1 MQGVLGAARLRCIP
15 ALAAA
20 LLAPVLMMALL
31 YQYADP
37 RWMTNDDIAMSMVAH
52 GYGLA
57 DHGSPNLFFSNI
69 LWGYL
74 VRAIPTVH
82 GVLGYSIA
90 SLAALLI
97 ASGTLLYALW
107 RLGTSFWIGLLVCAL
122 VLVRPALFPQF
133 TINAGLLSLAA
144 IACWCLYAR
153 DRSWRVLAAGCGL
166 FLAGFLE
173 RNHEALIVLIVG
185 LPLLPWRTLAGLR
198 PCRLALILLATI
210 LVSATWFDRLSY
222 EGAEWASFNALN
234 LPRAAFTDFGA
245 LDSLEQRPDILARYG
260 YTHNDLDLLKHWFFV
275 DADIADPD
283 KLNAMLRDLGP
294 LPAQNGSLV
303 KALLGVQMLWYSDFV
318 PLLALAALLAIAY
331 RSRRAAISWALCVLA
346 VFCLGLAGRPGTLH
360 VYYPLIATL
369 LMAPLLASRPA
380 QRAGPLLTAA
390 IGAACALN
398 LGVVL
403 SQASAMAAG
412 ARELRTALA
421 GFPQETVAIWG
432 ANYPFEAMYGVLS
445 IQPSAQGQRFYGL
458 GVFTLAPFAV
468 SRAEQ
473 LTGRGFPERLQ
484 SPEGLPILANDAYIA
499 RLAAYCAERR
509 HGQLRA
515 LAVQHF
521 GPLTLSRQQC
531 R

>member
-1 MQGVLGAARLRCIP
+1 MAAPTRLRGIP

-20 LLAPVLMMALL
+20 LLASVMMMALL

-52 GYGLA
+52 GYGLT
-57 DHGSPNLFFSNI
+57 DHGSPNLFFSNV

-74 VRAIPTVH
+74 VRAIPAVH

-90 SLAALLI
+90 SLTALVI
-97 ASGTLLYALW
+97 ASSTLLYVLW
-107 RLGTSFWIGLLVCAL
+107 RLETGFWTGLLVCAL
-122 VLVRPALFPQF
+122 ILARPALFPQF

-144 IACWCLYAR
+144 IACWRLYAR
-153 DRSWRVLAAGCGL
+153 DRSWPALAAGCAL

-173 RNHEALIVLIVG
+173 RNHEALIVLILG
-185 LPLLPWRTLAGLR
+185 LPLLPWRTLAGLW
-198 PCRLALILLATI
+198 PCRLALVLLAGI
-210 LVSATWFDRLSY
+210 LVCATWFDRQSY
-222 EGAEWASFNALN
+222 KGAEWTAFNALN

-245 LDSLEQRPDILARYG
+245 LDSLEHRPDILTRYG
-260 YTHNDLDLLKHWFFV
+260 YTHNDLELLKHWFFV
-275 DADIADPD
+275 DPDVADPE
-283 KLNAMLRDLGP
+283 KLSAMLRDLGP
-294 LPAQNGSLV
+294 LPAQSDSLS

-318 PLLALAALLAIAY
+318 PLLTLAALLAIAY

-360 VYYPLIATL
+360 VYYPLIAAL
-369 LMAPLLASRPA
+369 LLAPLLAARPA
-380 QRAGPLLTAA
+380 QRAGPLPTTAIA
-390 IGAACALN
+390 AACTLN
-398 LGVVL
+398 LGMVL
-403 SQASAMAAG
+403 SQAGTMAAG

-421 GFPQETVAIWG
+421 DFPHETVAIWG
-432 ANYPFEAMYGVLS
+432 ANYPFEAMYGVLRND
-445 IQPSAQGQRFYGL
+445 PAVQGQRFYGL

-473 LTGRGFPERLQ
+473 LAGRGFPERLQ
-484 SPEGLPILANDAYIA
+484 SPEGMPILANDAYIA
-499 RLAAYCAERR
+499 RLAAYCAEHR
-509 HGQLRA
+509 HGQLQA

>member
-1 MQGVLGAARLRCIP
+1 VTSPTRLRGIL

-20 LLAPVLMMALL
+20 LLAPALVMALL

-74 VRAIPTVH
+74 VRAIPTVK
-82 GVLGYSIA
+82 GVPGYSIA
-90 SLAALLI
+90 SLAVLLI
-97 ASGTLLYALW
+97 ASGTLLYVLW
-107 RLGTSFWIGLLVCAL
+107 RLGTGFWIGLLVAAL
-122 VLVRPALFPQF
+122 ILVRPALFPQF

-144 IACWCLYAR
+144 IACWRLYAR
-153 DRSWRVLAAGCGL
+153 DRSWQALAAGCVL

-173 RNHEALIVLIVG
+173 RNHEALIVLILGV
-185 LPLLPWRTLAGLR
+185 PLLPWRTLAGLR
-198 PCRLALILLATI
+198 PCRLALVLLAGI
-210 LVSATWFDRLSY
+210 LVCATWFDRHSY

-234 LPRAAFTDFGA
+234 LQRASFTDFGA
-245 LDSLEQRPDILARYG
+245 LDSLEQHPDILARYG

-275 DADIADPD
+275 DPDIADPD
-283 KLNAMLRDLGP
+283 KLSAMLRDLGP
-294 LPAQNGSLV
+294 LPTQDGSLG

-360 VYYPLIATL
+360 VYYPLIAAL
-369 LMAPLLASRPA
+369 LMAPLLAARPA

-390 IGAACALN
+390 IAAACALN
-398 LGVVL
+398 VGVVL
-403 SQASAMAAG
+403 SQADAMAAG
-412 ARELRTALA
+412 ARELRAVLA
-421 GFPQETVAIWG
+421 EFPKATVAIWG

-445 IQPSAQGQRFYGL
+445 IQPSAQGQRYYGL

-473 LTGRGFPERLQ
+473 LAGRGFPERLQ
-484 SPEGLPILANDAYIA
+484 SPEGIPILANDAYIA
-499 RLAAYCAERR
+499 RLAVYCRERH

-531 R
+531 G